1 MGYINMYT
9 GMTQNEWQFYN
20 NTQQEIC
27 MAPA

>member
-20 NTQQEIC
+20 TQQEIC